1 MTHNARALRPYL
13 HVVGLAGAVA
23 FGVQLWL
30 ALRQPGLAHARE
42 FVVLAL
48 LLVACEQWPISIQR
62 RAGVDTVNLSG
73 VFACALVLQWPT
85 GWAIAVQLVASL
97 VYDVRNRRVWWKA
110 SFNAGQYALAL
121 CAAAGAAQLLQAGS
135 AGPSNGRQV
144 AASLVAC
151 LVFFAVNNVLT
162 GTGFALACGERLLPF
177 LRADLTFQASV
188 NGAMTTVAP
197 VVLAAGD
204 RSPWLVPLLLVPAA
218 AVYRGAQVALEK
230 EHRVRHDHL
239 TDLPNRLYFAEHV
252 ADALADSL
260 ASTAGAVQSA
270 VLVMDLDSFKDLND
284 TLGHQAGD
292 ALLRQIGPRLLPVLP
307 EGAILARLGGDE
319 FGVLLPVVQQ
329 DDDVVECA
337 LDLIAALA
345 APFEVEGS
353 ALDVRASIGLAVAP
367 EHGDGPEQLI
377 QNADIA
383 MYVAKRNRSGVEVYT
398 DDGNHHSRRR
408 LTLLNELGP
417 ALGRDQLRLRY
428 QPKADMQDGTPRGA
442 EALIRWQH
450 PLLGDVSPAEFIPL
464 AESTGLIR
472 TLTDFIIDEAIGQL
486 SAWRAQG
493 LHTRVSINL
502 SAQVLHEGN
511 DVVDR
516 ILDGLA
522 AADVPAGA
530 LMVELTETALIAD
543 PEGTTR
549 ALEELT
555 AAGVLLS
562 IDDFGTGHSA
572 LSYLARLPVAELKID
587 RSFVTQID
595 SNDANG
601 HIVGSVVDLARKLGI
616 TVVAE
621 GIERIAEWQTLAGLG
636 CHTAQGFLV
645 GRALPPEEILAAFTP
660 GRPLIDTFATTFGMD
675 SGGARVA

>member
-1 MTHNARALRPYL
+1 VLPD
-13 HVVGLAGAVA
+13 GAV
-23 FGVQLWL
+23 
-30 ALRQPGLAHARE
+30 
-42 FVVLAL
+42 
-48 LLVACEQWPISIQR
+48 
-62 RAGVDTVNLSG
+62 
-73 VFACALVLQWPT
+73 
-85 GWAIAVQLVASL
+85 
-97 VYDVRNRRVWWKA
+97 
-110 SFNAGQYALAL
+110 
-121 CAAAGAAQLLQAGS
+121 
-135 AGPSNGRQV
+135 
-144 AASLVAC
+144 
-151 LVFFAVNNVLT
+151 
-162 GTGFALACGERLLPF
+162 
-177 LRADLTFQASV
+177 
-188 NGAMTTVAP
+188 
-197 VVLAAGD
+197 
-204 RSPWLVPLLLVPAA
+204 
-218 AVYRGAQVALEK
+218 
-230 EHRVRHDHL
+230 
-239 TDLPNRLYFAEHV
+239 
-252 ADALADSL
+252 
-260 ASTAGAVQSA
+260 
-270 VLVMDLDSFKDLND
+270 
-284 TLGHQAGD
+284 
-292 ALLRQIGPRLLPVLP
+292 
-307 EGAILARLGGDE
+307 LARLGGDE
-319 FGVLLPVVQQ
+319 FGVLLPLVQQ
-329 DDDVVECA
+329 DDEVVECA
-337 LDLIAALA
+337 LELLAALA
-345 APFEVEGS
+345 APFEVEGT

-367 EHGDGPEQLI
+367 EHGRGPEQLI

-383 MYVAKRNRSGVEVYT
+383 MYVAKRNRSGVEVYS

-428 QPKADMQDGTPRGA
+428 QPKADMQDGTPRGV

-530 LMVELTETALIAD
+530 LMVELTETALMAD

>member
-1 MTHNARALRPYL
+1 MSPSSRALRPFL
-13 HVVGLAGAVA
+13 HAVSLAGAVA
-23 FGVQLWL
+23 FGAHLLL
-30 ALRQPGLAHARE
+30 ALRQPGLPHPDE

-48 LLVACEQWPISIQR
+48 LLVACEQYPITIQR
-62 RAGVDTVNLSG
+62 RSGDDTVNLSG

-85 GWAIAVQLVASL
+85 GWAIAVQVAASL
-97 VYDVRNRRVWWKA
+97 VYDVRNRREWWKA
-110 SFNAGQYALAL
+110 TFNAGQYAVAL
-121 CAAAGAAQLLQAGS
+121 SAAAAVAQLLRSGS
-135 AGPSNGRQV
+135 DGPSNGQQV
-144 AASLVAC
+144 AGALVAC

-162 GTGFALACGERLLPF
+162 GTAFALACGERLLPF
-177 LRADLTFQASV
+177 LRADLVFQASV

-252 ADALADSL
+252 GDALAERADSAL
-260 ASTAGAVQSA
+260 QTA

-307 EGAILARLGGDE
+307 EGAVLARLGGDE
-319 FGVLLPVVQQ
+319 FGVLLPVVQH
-329 DDDVVECA
+329 DYEVVECA
-337 LDLIAALA
+337 LDLLAALA
-345 APFEVEGS
+345 APFEVEGTG
-353 ALDVRASIGLAVAP
+353 LDVRASIGLAVAP
-367 EHGDGPEQLI
+367 EHGHGPEQLI

-383 MYVAKRNRSGVEVYT
+383 MYVAKRNRSGVETYS
-398 DDGNHHSRRR
+398 DEGNHHSRRR

-428 QPKADMQDGTPRGA
+428 QPKADMQDGTPRGV

-450 PLLGDVSPAEFIPL
+450 PSLGDVSPGEFIPL

-472 TLTDFIIDEAIGQL
+472 MLTDFIIDEAIGQL

-493 LHTRVSINL
+493 LHTRLSINL
-502 SAQVLHEGN
+502 SAAVLHEGA
-511 DVVDR
+511 DVVER

-522 AADVPAGA
+522 AADVPPSA
-530 LMVELTETALIAD
+530 LMVELTETALMAD

-549 ALEELT
+549 ALQELT
-555 AAGVLLS
+555 DAGVLLS

-587 RSFVTQID
+587 RSFVTHIE
-595 SNDANG
+595 SNEANG

-621 GIERIAEWQTLAGLG
+621 GIERMAEWQTLAGLG
-636 CHTAQGFLV
+636 CHVAQGFLI
-645 GRALPPEEILAAFTP
+645 GRALPPEEILAAFAP
-660 GRPLIDTFATTFGMD
+660 GRPLVDTFAATFGM
-675 SGGARVA
+675 STGTAVA